1 MHACRKELLAKIWAC
16 DRIKRCF
23 NAHARNADLQVWVQD
38 VFTLTEV
45 GDDGFVEDLLD
56 FHDDVEEYRLIQDMR
71 PGAANIRLAPA
82 YSSLLH
88 SAAKTETGSP
98 VLVEVIMEAGAT
110 LDAII
115 LQEGQKIYWCSKDV
129 RGNSPLHIV
138 ATLGDRSLPVAV
150 QLVEHSVHKTHFLNF
165 ENEVGATALDVA
177 IENALSASLT
187 HSETFN
193 SMIEW
198 LFAIGGKSLYYGDQ
212 AAVDS
217 LLSDIDAGRR
227 RALEAADA
235 RESRRSEAERRKLQ
249 RNQAYQLEL
258 IRASEANRQQNAA
271 KEKAQAKK
279 EALAKAKLKKQE
291 ERKAKIAAQLA
302 REKQRVIHQR
312 QVERDAAREEKR
324 KALRKKH
331 ELKAEETQ
339 AILDGVRKGTES
351 RASANPLES
360 KPIETQGINYGGKEK
375 NRNAVLS
382 EAPDSQDNTAV
393 LLGRA
398 LLIKM
403 KIEMQLEEKGWYY
416 EDASGNVQGPFDGD
430 AMASWYSAGY
440 LSSSLLISSS
450 KDGEFYSLAAV
461 MEGSTDPVVAFRE
474 VLDLSDLTEL
484 RAQLANLL

>member
-1 MHACRKELLAKIWAC
+1 M
-16 DRIKRCF
+16 
-23 NAHARNADLQVWVQD
+23 
-38 VFTLTEV
+38 
-45 GDDGFVEDLLD
+45 
-56 FHDDVEEYRLIQDMR
+56 
-71 PGAANIRLAPA
+71 
-82 YSSLLH
+82 
-88 SAAKTETGSP
+88 
-98 VLVEVIMEAGAT
+98 
-110 LDAII
+110 
-115 LQEGQKIYWCSKDV
+115 
-129 RGNSPLHIV
+129 
-138 ATLGDRSLPVAV
+138 
-150 QLVEHSVHKTHFLNF
+150 
-165 ENEVGATALDVA
+165 
-177 IENALSASLT
+177 
-187 HSETFN
+187 
-193 SMIEW
+193 
-198 LFAIGGKSLYYGDQ
+198 
-212 AAVDS
+212 
-217 LLSDIDAGRR
+217 
-227 RALEAADA
+227 
-235 RESRRSEAERRKLQ
+235 
-249 RNQAYQLEL
+249 
-258 IRASEANRQQNAA
+258 
-271 KEKAQAKK
+271 
-279 EALAKAKLKKQE
+279 
-291 ERKAKIAAQLA
+291 
-302 REKQRVIHQR
+302 
-312 QVERDAAREEKR
+312 ERDAAREEKR

-416 EDASGNVQGPFDGD
+416 EDAYGNVQGPFDGD